1 MNRIKSLLLPIVLS
15 VFLFPL
21 MPIHAQYDLEEVDE
35 IEQEESY
42 PINEEDTEWDLDWRE
57 DANDLLRDYEVGG
70 DFDLEKIDIDDAY
83 MEKLTPLAKGLA
95 VLGVGIWLFI
105 IGLAIAVYIFSALA
119 LSKIGKEMSYSN
131 PWFAWLP
138 ILSTI
143 MLFQLGEQ
151 NPLLILLTLIPAI
164 GPFLVGVFS
173 IISFMKITEKRGYD
187 KLLALIVLTG
197 IGTYILLYLLA
208 WKPKNTSSQPE
219 VIKPAIEG

>member
-1 MNRIKSLLLPIVLS
+1 
-15 VFLFPL
+15 
-21 MPIHAQYDLEEVDE
+21 
-35 IEQEESY
+35 
-42 PINEEDTEWDLDWRE
+42 
-57 DANDLLRDYEVGG
+57 
-70 DFDLEKIDIDDAY
+70 
-83 MEKLTPLAKGLA
+83 
-95 VLGVGIWLFI
+95 
-105 IGLAIAVYIFSALA
+105 
-119 LSKIGKEMSYSN
+119 MSYSN

-208 WKPKNTSSQPE
+208 WKPKNTSSQSE
-219 VIKPAIEG
+219 VIRPAIEG